1 MEERSFDEL
10 IDATCP
16 SCRHAVPP
24 GANVCPNC
32 GYRLRAE
39 QPKAV
44 APQARSVPQSAAPA
58 SRGSSIPLIGGVL
71 VMISGIIGI
80 LTGLILV
87 VAASTIVDMLRGIYG
102 TEILDTVEGVLVT
115 CGVIWFVIGLV
126 ALIGGVFAIR
136 RRKWSIA
143 VVGGVFGLLTIGPY
157 FFGSILGLIGLILI
171 AISKHEFS

>member
-1 MEERSFDEL
+1 
-10 IDATCP
+10 
-16 SCRHAVPP
+16 
-24 GANVCPNC
+24 
-32 GYRLRAE
+32 
-39 QPKAV
+39 
-44 APQARSVPQSAAPA
+44 
-58 SRGSSIPLIGGVL
+58 
-71 VMISGIIGI
+71 MISGIIGI